1 MSGRHTIRFSWW
13 CWTVKVDCV
22 IEEPVRSGNRV
33 QTLKTDQASFN
44 QNKTKNCAWS
54 VCKTLCKNIS
64 ADLLPFHCRVI
75 LKCSL
80 WRENLDMWCP
90 NCKYNSLKKQGH
102 PSTPV
107 CTCALVGRAVRS
119 TSQAGARAGPWND
132 SRVEGTNHEVLAWD
146 GEKKC
151 FYIPNMTTNLNAAFN
166 NIMNFMIILSTRNNI
181 RKEMNMK
188 KLKFKR

>member
-1 MSGRHTIRFSWW
+1 MSGFHTIRISWW

-22 IEEPVRSGNRV
+22 IEEPVRSCNRV
-33 QTLKTDQASFN
+33 QTLKTDQASFH

-102 PSTPV
+102 LSTPV
-107 CTCALVGRAVRS
+107 CICALVGRAVWS
-119 TSQAGARAGPWND
+119 TSQAGGGPA
-132 SRVEGTNHEVLAWD
+132 HEVPAGWK
-146 GEKKC
+146 ETTHEVPREMAKKMFLYTKHDHKNQC
-151 FYIPNMTTNLNAAFN
+151 W
-166 NIMNFMIILSTRNNI
+166 SH
-181 RKEMNMK
+181 
-188 KLKFKR
+188 